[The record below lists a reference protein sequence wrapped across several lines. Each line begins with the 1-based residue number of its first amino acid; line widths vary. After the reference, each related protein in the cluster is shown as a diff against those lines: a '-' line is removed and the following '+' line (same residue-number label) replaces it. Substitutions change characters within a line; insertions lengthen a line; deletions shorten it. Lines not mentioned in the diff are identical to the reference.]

1 MTATSSWGARSA
13 SGSAGSTRRWR
24 AADKVIRALGG
35 EAAAGARVSPNTTM
49 RGSGSRMTKRAIAG
63 GAVGLALV
71 LGLAGCTNPYDPAQR
86 AVGGGLLGAA
96 TGAAIGAAAGGG
108 HGAALGAAIGGGA
121 GLLGGIATTPPPPP
135 PPPYYPPQAYPPQA
149 YPPQAYYPPPPG
161 YYGGYGAP
169 PPGTYAP

>member
-35 EAAAGARVSPNTTM
+35 EAAAGARVSPDTTM

-135 PPPYYPPQAYPPQA
+135 Y

-161 YYGGYGAP
+161 SYAP
-169 PPGTYAP
+169 PPGSYPPPPGAGVPPPELSR